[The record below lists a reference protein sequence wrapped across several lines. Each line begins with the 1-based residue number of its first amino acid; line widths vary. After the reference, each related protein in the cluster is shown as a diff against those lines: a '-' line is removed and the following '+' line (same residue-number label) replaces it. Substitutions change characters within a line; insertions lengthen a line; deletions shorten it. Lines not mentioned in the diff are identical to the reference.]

1 MSAPDL
7 GVHMLLGGVK
17 LSLNAVLQAPGL
29 CWDAPL
35 RLAGRGVL
43 GLVGATG
50 PLSWSWG
57 GGGGDGGGGGGGS
70 GGRPRGALSIDAD
83 LIRHVHPPS
92 TVTIDFGIGGGDG
105 LARNHFQ
112 FVLCRALHRGRW
124 APVNRS
130 EPRVRAEAGAFGPT
144 TLPTDVMCGGE
155 LRRLLRLEVYRYYLN
170 GETALLGFVQVSL
183 KKLSSMSEGGGLY
196 WWHASG
202 GITRAKVRL
211 ERVAVEGGDS
221 TYGLRLT
228 DI

>member
-1 MSAPDL
+1 M
-7 GVHMLLGGVK
+7 
-17 LSLNAVLQAPGL
+17 
-29 CWDAPL
+29 
-35 RLAGRGVL
+35 
-43 GLVGATG
+43 
-50 PLSWSWG
+50 
-57 GGGGDGGGGGGGS
+57 
-70 GGRPRGALSIDAD
+70 
-83 LIRHVHPPS
+83 
-92 TVTIDFGIGGGDG
+92 TIDFGIGGGDG